1 MPTINGLTE
10 RQVEMLDMMWNVL
23 DTEEEYLNWY
33 ENLEADEQRQAD
45 LLQRMVIMSMVDEEM
60 AEMTSFPDARR
71 VIQQILDRPA
81 I

>member
-1 MPTINGLTE
+1 MPIIHGLTE

-60 AEMTSFPDARR
+60 AEMTSFPDASR